1 MSLKKNNHSWYYA
14 PAAVAIFGLGLY
26 IARKKNQVGVG
37 DNVLDNRYVDI
48 TDSAPPV
55 QPSLTLQVLDAE
67 LDAIKQKW
75 IQLANDAADASPTS
89 LPPSVVSAFLALKAK
104 NPSWSTNA
112 LLNAVL
118 PGE

>member
-37 DNVLDNRYVDI
+37 LDDRYVDI
-48 TDSAPPV
+48 TDSAPPL
-55 QPSLTLQVLDAE
+55 QRNPTLQISDAE

-104 NPSWSTNA
+104 NPSWSTDA

-118 PGE
+118 PEE